1 MIEQH
6 NTWNNMETCT
16 IVVLLAQVCN
26 NIAREDNTD
35 NTNNKVHKDNK
46 EKKQVHS
53 TSKMI
58 GEHQTQYPEWVNFE
72 EGKIQIKQTLT
83 ILTC

>member
-1 MIEQH
+1 MIEH
-6 NTWNNMETCT
+6 METCT

-35 NTNNKVHKDNK
+35 NTNNNKVHKDNK